1 MKTMKEI
8 RMVSERPEEM
18 KSIVER
24 SQHWAKKAMADELTK
39 RYTSTGIE
47 YKPVYTPADVESL
60 DYLRELGFPGEYP
73 YTRGIY
79 PLMYRKQPPITRQY
93 AGFGTPEETNE
104 RFKYLFAEGNTGLNI
119 ALDLPTQMGFDS
131 DEPEYR
137 DEVGRVGVAIDSLED
152 IEILFEDL
160 PLDGINAAFTVNAT
174 APMILAMYK
183 ALADKQ
189 GVPGEKLSGNIQNDN
204 LKEYISRGAFIFPVK
219 PMMKITADVFEWCS
233 KEMPR
238 FSPIS
243 VCGYHIRE
251 SGCNAAEE
259 MAFAFLIAVAYIEYA
274 LERGLDIDSF
284 APRISFNLGNTMNFF
299 EEIAKFRAARRLW
312 AHIMRER
319 FGARDPRSLQFR
331 FIGASMGGTYS
342 WAEPDNNIVRG
353 AIECLGAIL
362 GGTNAC
368 GMHTKDEGH
377 TIPTPETQRTA
388 LRTFQIIVYESDVT
402 NVVDP
407 LAGSYLVESMTNA
420 TEEKIKQVMADIESR
435 GGIIQCIENG
445 YIQSLLA
452 REAYE
457 EVVKLQT
464 GEKVKVGENLFRTV
478 DEEPSIKFHEVDP
491 RWIEKKIE
499 SLQRLRARRDTGM
512 VDRAMENLRSA
523 IESEQNIMP
532 PLMEAARTYVTMG
545 EMVSVFKAVFGVFR
559 EPVAIF

>member
-1 MKTMKEI
+1 VKEI
-8 RMVSERPEEM
+8 RMVAERSEEM
-18 KSIVER
+18 KSIMEGR
-24 SQHWAKKAMADELTK
+24 QRWAEKAKPDELPK
-39 RYTSTGIE
+39 RYTSSGIE
-47 YKPVYTPADVESL
+47 YQPIYTPADIASQ

-79 PLMYRKQPPITRQY
+79 PLMYRQQPPITRQY
-93 AGFGTPEETNE
+93 AGFGTPEETNQ

-131 DEPEYR
+131 DEPEYS
-137 DEVGRVGVAIDSLED
+137 DEVGRVGVAIDSFED
-152 IEILFEDL
+152 IEILFKDL
-160 PLDGINAAFTVNAT
+160 PLDHINAAFTVNAT
-174 APMILAMYK
+174 APMILAMFK

-204 LKEYISRGAFIFPVK
+204 LKEYISRGAFVFPVK
-219 PMMKITADVFEWCS
+219 PMMKITTDVVEWCS

-259 MAFAFLIAVAYIEYA
+259 IAFAFLIATAYIEHA
-274 LERGLDIDSF
+274 LERGLDIDAF

-312 AHIMRER
+312 ARIIRER
-319 FGARDPRSLQFR
+319 FGARNPRSLQFR
-331 FIGASMGGTYS
+331 FMAASMGGTYS

-353 AIECLGAIL
+353 TIECLSAIL

-368 GMHTKDEGH
+368 GVHTKDEGH
-377 TIPTPETQRTA
+377 TIPSPETQRTA
-388 LRTFQIIVYESDVT
+388 LRTFQLIVYESDVA

-407 LAGSYLVESMTNA
+407 LGGSYLVESMTNA
-420 TEEKIKQVMADIESR
+420 MEEKIKGVMADIESR

-452 REAYE
+452 KRAYE
-457 EVVKLQT
+457 ETVRLQT
-464 GEKVKVGENLFRTV
+464 GEKVKIGENLFRMV
-478 DEEPSIKFHEVDP
+478 EEEPSIKFHEVDP
-491 RWIEKKIE
+491 RWVEKKIE
-499 SLQRLRARRDTGM
+499 SLQRLRARRDRKM

-523 IESEQNIMP
+523 VKSEQNIMP
-532 PLMEAARTYVTMG
+532 PLVEAARSYVTIG
-545 EMVSVFKAVFGVFR
+545 EMVSVFKETFGVFR

>member
-1 MKTMKEI
+1 MEAKDF
-8 RMVSERPEEM
+8 EE
-18 KSIVER
+18 KRLQEEVER
-24 SQHWAKKAMADELTK
+24 WAQKVELDKLPKK
-39 RYTSTGIE
+39 YTSAGIE
-47 YKPVYTPADVESL
+47 YKPLYTPADVESL
-60 DYLRELGFPGEYP
+60 DYLRDLGLPGEYP

-79 PLMYRKQPPITRQY
+79 PLMYRQRPPITRQY

-104 RFKYLFAEGNTGLNI
+104 RFKYLFAQGGTGLNI
-119 ALDLPTQMGFDS
+119 ALDLPTQMGYDS

-152 IEILFEDL
+152 MEILFKDL
-160 PLDGINAAFTVNAT
+160 PLDRVNAAFTVNAT
-174 APMILAMYK
+174 APIILAMYK

-204 LKEYISRGAFIFPVK
+204 LKEYISRGAFVFPVK
-219 PMMKITADVFEWCS
+219 PMMKLTADVFEWCS

-259 MAFAFLIAVAYIEYA
+259 MAFAFLIAIAYIEYA
-274 LERGLDIDSF
+274 LERGLDVDSF

-299 EEIAKFRAARRLW
+299 EEIAKFRAGRRLW
-312 AHIMRER
+312 ARIMKEH
-319 FGARDPRSLQFR
+319 FGAKKPRSLQLR
-331 FIGASMGGTYS
+331 YIAASMGGTYS

-353 AIECLGAIL
+353 AIETLAAFL

-368 GMHTKDEGH
+368 GVHTKDEGY

-388 LRTFQIIVYESDVT
+388 LRTFQIIAYESDVT

-420 TEEKIKQVMADIESR
+420 MEEKIKGVMADIESR
-435 GGIIQCIENG
+435 GGIIECIENG

-452 REAYE
+452 QEAYE
-457 EVVKLQT
+457 EAVKLQT
-464 GEKVKVGENLFRTV
+464 GERVKVGENLFRTEE
-478 DEEPSIKFHEVDP
+478 EEPSIKFFEVDP
-491 RWIEKKIE
+491 RWVDEKIE
-499 SLQRLRARRDTGM
+499 SLQRLRARRDKEM
-512 VDRAMENLRSA
+512 VDRSLRELRAA
-523 IESEQNIMP
+523 IDSGQNVMP
-532 PLMEAARTYVTMG
+532 PLVEAAKAYATLG
-545 EMVSVFKAVFGVFR
+545 EMSAVFKAAFGVFK

>member
-1 MKTMKEI
+1 MEGF
-8 RMVSERPEEM
+8 EE
-18 KSIVER
+18 KGLREEVER
-24 SQHWAKKAMADELTK
+24 WAQKVELDKLPKK
-39 RYTSTGIE
+39 YTSAGIE
-47 YKPVYTPADVESL
+47 YKPLYTPADVESL
-60 DYLRELGFPGEYP
+60 DYLRDLGLPGEYP

-79 PLMYRKQPPITRQY
+79 PLMYRKRPPITRQY

-104 RFKYLFAEGNTGLNI
+104 RFKYLFKQGNTGLNI
-119 ALDLPTQMGFDS
+119 ALDLPTQMGYDS

-152 IEILFEDL
+152 MEALFKDL
-160 PLDGINAAFTVNAT
+160 PLDQVNAAFTVNAT
-174 APMILAMYK
+174 APIILAMYK

-204 LKEYISRGAFIFPVK
+204 LKEYISRGAFVFPVK
-219 PMMKITADVFEWCS
+219 PMMRMTADVFEWCS

-259 MAFAFLIAVAYIEYA
+259 MAFAFLIAIAYVEYA

-299 EEIAKFRAARRLW
+299 EEIAKFRAGRRLW
-312 AHIMRER
+312 ARIMKER
-319 FGARDPRSLQFR
+319 FGAKNPRSLQLR

-353 AIECLGAIL
+353 AIETLAAFL

-368 GMHTKDEGH
+368 GVHTKDEGY

-388 LRTFQIIVYESDVT
+388 LRTFQIIAYESDVT

-407 LAGSYLVESMTNA
+407 LAGSYFVESLTNA
-420 TEEKIKQVMADIESR
+420 MEEKIKEVMADIERR
-435 GGIIQCIENG
+435 GGIIECIENG

-457 EVVKLQT
+457 EAVKFQT
-464 GEKVKVGENLFRTV
+464 GEKVKIGENLFRTEE
-478 DEEPSIKFHEVDP
+478 EEPSVKFHEVDP
-491 RWIEKKIE
+491 RWVDEKIE
-499 SLQRLRARRDTGM
+499 SLKRLRARRDQKA
-512 VDRAMENLRSA
+512 VERALENLRQA
-523 IESEQNIMP
+523 IESGQNIMP
-532 PLMEAARTYVTMG
+532 PLVEAAKAYVTLG
-545 EMVSVFKAVFGVFR
+545 EMTAVFKAAFGVFK

>member
-1 MKTMKEI
+1 MEAKDFERKRLQEEI
-8 RMVSERPEEM
+8 E
-18 KSIVER
+18 
-24 SQHWAKKAMADELTK
+24 HWAQKAELDKLPKK
-39 RYTSTGIE
+39 YTSAGIE
-47 YKPVYTPADVESL
+47 YKPLYTPADVESL
-60 DYLRELGFPGEYP
+60 DYLRDIGLPGEYP

-79 PLMYRKQPPITRQY
+79 PLMYRTRPPITRQY

-104 RFKYLFAEGNTGLNI
+104 RFKYLFAQGGTGLNI
-119 ALDLPTQMGFDS
+119 ALDLPTQMGYDS

-152 IEILFEDL
+152 MEILFKDL
-160 PLDGINAAFTVNAT
+160 PLDKVNAAFTVNAT
-174 APMILAMYK
+174 APIILAMYK
-183 ALADKQ
+183 ALAEKQ

-204 LKEYISRGAFIFPVK
+204 LKEYISRGAFVFPVK
-219 PMMKITADVFEWCS
+219 PMMKMTADVLEWCS

-259 MAFAFLIAVAYIEYA
+259 MAFAFLIAIAYIEYA
-274 LERGLDIDSF
+274 LERGLDVDSF

-299 EEIAKFRAARRLW
+299 EEIAKFRAGRRLW
-312 AHIMRER
+312 ARIMKER
-319 FGARDPRSLQFR
+319 FGAKKPRSLQLR

-353 AIECLGAIL
+353 AIETLAAFL

-368 GMHTKDEGH
+368 GVHTKDEGY

-388 LRTFQIIVYESDVT
+388 LRTFQIIAYESDVT

-407 LAGSYLVESMTNA
+407 LAGSYFVENMTNA
-420 TEEKIKQVMADIESR
+420 MEEKIKEVMADIERR
-435 GGIIQCIENG
+435 GGIIECIENG

-457 EVVKLQT
+457 EAIKLQT
-464 GEKVKVGENLFRTV
+464 GERVKIGENLFRTEE
-478 DEEPSIKFHEVDP
+478 EEPSVKFHEVDP
-491 RWIEKKIE
+491 RWVDEKIE
-499 SLQRLRARRDTGM
+499 SLRRLRARRDQKA
-512 VDRAMENLRSA
+512 VERALENLRQVV
-523 IESEQNIMP
+523 ESGQNIMP
-532 PLMEAARTYVTMG
+532 PLVEAAKAYVTLG
-545 EMVSVFKAVFGVFR
+545 EMASVFKAAFGVFKD
-559 EPVAIF
+559 PVAIF

>member
-1 MKTMKEI
+1 MEAKGF
-8 RMVSERPEEM
+8 EE
-18 KSIVER
+18 KRLQEEVQRWAQKVELDKLP
-24 SQHWAKKAMADELTK
+24 KK
-39 RYTSTGIE
+39 YTSAGIE
-47 YKPVYTPADVESL
+47 YKPLYTPADVESL
-60 DYLRELGFPGEYP
+60 DYLRDLGLPGEYP

-79 PLMYRKQPPITRQY
+79 PLMYRKRPPITRQY

-104 RFKYLFAEGNTGLNI
+104 RFKYLFKQGNTGLNI
-119 ALDLPTQMGFDS
+119 ALDLPTQMGYDS

-152 IEILFEDL
+152 MEILFKDL
-160 PLDGINAAFTVNAT
+160 PLDQVNAAFTVNAT
-174 APMILAMYK
+174 APIILAMYK

-204 LKEYISRGAFIFPVK
+204 LKEYISRGAFVFPVK
-219 PMMKITADVFEWCS
+219 PMMRMTADVFEWCS

-259 MAFAFLIAVAYIEYA
+259 MAFAFLIAIAYIEYA

-299 EEIAKFRAARRLW
+299 EEIAKFRAGRRLW
-312 AHIMRER
+312 ARIMKER
-319 FGARDPRSLQFR
+319 FGAKNPRSLQLR

-353 AIECLGAIL
+353 AIETLAAFL

-368 GMHTKDEGH
+368 GVHTKDEGY

-388 LRTFQIIVYESDVT
+388 LRTFQIIAYESDVT

-407 LAGSYLVESMTNA
+407 LAGSYFVESLTNA
-420 TEEKIKQVMADIESR
+420 MEEKIKEVMADIERR
-435 GGIIQCIENG
+435 GGIIECIENG

-457 EVVKLQT
+457 EAIKLQT
-464 GEKVKVGENLFRTV
+464 GEKVKIGENLFRTE
-478 DEEPSIKFHEVDP
+478 EEPSVKFHEVDP
-491 RWIEKKIE
+491 RWVDEKIE
-499 SLQRLRARRDTGM
+499 SLKRLRARRDQKA
-512 VDRAMENLRSA
+512 VERALENLRQA
-523 IESEQNIMP
+523 IESGQNIMP
-532 PLMEAARTYVTMG
+532 PLVEAAKAYVTLG
-545 EMVSVFKAVFGVFR
+545 EMASVFKAAFGVFK